1 MKALTPQALLVAV
14 QTAQEAF
21 ITYLGVNRNL
31 SSHTLRAYRY
41 DILEWVTWLEV
52 LLQNDDLNSPQNES
66 EASESKEHDLKE
78 NQDDDERERLRTL
91 SRDYIAYLTTRQFSK
106 SSIARK
112 TASIQSF
119 FKFLTK
125 EQYLPQQGVA
135 MKFQRPKLPK
145 KLPEFL
151 SPEEINHLSQAAA
164 QSEAY
169 PYAKR
174 NQAIIKLLF
183 SSGIRVSELTSLDIQ
198 DLDWE
203 NAEFRV
209 LGKGGKER
217 VCFMSDEAIQALIHY
232 QQNERGL
239 LIEQYY
245 ESQTVTKTKSRV
257 LSTKSK
263 QTLLIGPES
272 GPLFLNRN
280 GTRLTPRSVHRM
292 LIKLA
297 EDANIHKKIYP
308 HIFRHSFATHLLN
321 HNVDLRVVQELLGH
335 ASIRST
341 QIYTHVTTERLKK
354 AYLQAH
360 PRAGLSS
367 F

>member
-1 MKALTPQALLVAV
+1 MKALTPQALLTTV

-31 SSHTLRAYRY
+31 SGHTLRAYRY
-41 DILEWVTWLEV
+41 DIQEWITWLEV
-52 LLQNDDLNSPQNES
+52 LLNEGPLNPETQES
-66 EASESKEHDLKE
+66 ED
-78 NQDDDERERLRTL
+78 NPDRERLRTL

-125 EQYLPQQGVA
+125 EQYLPQQGMA

-151 SPEEINHLSQAAA
+151 SPDEIHQLSQAAT
-164 QSEAY
+164 QSEEY

-217 VCFMSDEAIQALIHY
+217 VCFMSDEAIQALKDY
-232 QQNERGL
+232 QEERDL
-239 LIEQYY
+239 LIAHYY
-245 ESQTVTKTKSRV
+245 ENQPSPTTKAKRGSAKSQQPR
-257 LSTKSK
+257 
-263 QTLLIGPES
+263 LIGPES

-297 EDANIHKKIYP
+297 EDAQIHKKIYP

-341 QIYTHVTTERLKK
+341 QIYTHITTERLKK

-360 PRAGLSS
+360 PRAGVSS
-367 F
+367 L

>member
-1 MKALTPQALLVAV
+1 MTRLSPKALLATV

-41 DILEWVTWLEV
+41 DIQEWITWLEV
-52 LLQNDDLNSPQNES
+52 LLNEGNANSKASLVQNLVQE
-66 EASESKEHDLKE
+66 EELE
-78 NQDDDERERLRTL
+78 NEREQLRTL

-151 SPEEINHLSQAAA
+151 SPEEIHQLSQAAT
-164 QSEAY
+164 QSEEY
-169 PYAKR
+169 PYARR
-174 NQAIIKLLF
+174 NQAMIKLLF

-217 VCFMSDEAIQALIHY
+217 VCFMSEEAIQALKNY
-232 QQNERGL
+232 QEERNA
-239 LIEQYY
+239 LIEQFFD
-245 ESQTVTKTKSRV
+245 SHPPPSAKPKP
-257 LSTKSK
+257 SK
-263 QTLLIGPES
+263 QQKKTQTQQPRLIGPES

-297 EDANIHKKIYP
+297 EEAGIAKKIYP

-360 PRAGLSS
+360 PRAGLSNS
-367 F
+367 